1 MSIKY
6 LASCSWS
13 SCSHQ
18 SFQAQI
24 STTASQH
31 SRCAISLP
39 WPESIPMQQESSP
52 EQCWVVMLQL
62 GACCLSPSTY
72 SDLCSLSFPLPNKQ
86 TKKKLVLGSLS
97 SDITGDNT
105 EHGLTLQG
113 QHQWPSEGQHP
124 STNLSAV
131 LSTHTHTEQHLEPAS
146 LLSLPASM
154 DRAKST
160 LILNNG
166 LSRRILSSLADSS
179 EGGVRSRYNF
189 YWDLQHA
196 AASLWWESVG
206 SQWIAVKLLE
216 SFQEKHTR
224 FFLAFHCSRCAYFIS
239 RL

>member
-1 MSIKY
+1 MLFLFPGQRASPCSRKAVLSSAGWWCSSWV
-6 LASCSWS
+6 LAVSL
-13 SCSHQ
+13 HPPT
-18 SFQAQI
+18 QI
-24 STTASQH
+24 
-31 SRCAISLP
+31 CAP
-39 WPESIPMQQESSP
+39 
-52 EQCWVVMLQL
+52 
-62 GACCLSPSTY
+62 CLSPCQT
-72 SDLCSLSFPLPNKQ
+72 NKQ
-86 TKKKLVLGSLS
+86 NKKLVPGSLS

-124 STNLSAV
+124 STYLSAV

-196 AASLWWESVG
+196 AASLWRESVG